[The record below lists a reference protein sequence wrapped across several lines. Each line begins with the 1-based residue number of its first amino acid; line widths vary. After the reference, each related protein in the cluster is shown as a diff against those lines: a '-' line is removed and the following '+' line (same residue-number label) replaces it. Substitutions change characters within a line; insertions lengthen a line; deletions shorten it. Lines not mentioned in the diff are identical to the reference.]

1 MKKPRFLLGLTLI
14 TILSSCSRPEE
25 RTVKT
30 APPKPSAPL
39 TNLAAAQ
46 VQELRRQMAALEA
59 QCRSVQNTQQ
69 AVQFYKEMFWAAY
82 RENIY
87 PTYRLLQDQAIATAL
102 ARDPSLQSY
111 AHELRKSTDE
121 TYLALQTTNWQKMA
135 QIQKQRKSNNRNP
148 QLMDQARRYLAMQD
162 SFITADTLPLHEK
175 MTDDICDFLTK
186 LHPNMA
192 ETIRLEH
199 DLQISKLR
207 LQLQINQVLATNR
220 IAPAAKPPAQT
231 PAVASESRRPQDEA
245 RRRQLAGR
253 PPERLQPVAKS
264 GLSAAA
270 ASPYPPPQTPLNK
283 P

>member
-1 MKKPRFLLGLTLI
+1 MKKPRLLLSLTLI
-14 TILSSCSRPEE
+14 AILSGCSRPEE
-25 RTVKT
+25 PTVKT
-30 APPKPSAPL
+30 APPKPSAPP
-39 TNLAAAQ
+39 TNRAAAQ

-59 QCRSVQNTQQ
+59 RCRSVQNTQQ
-69 AVQFYKEMFWAAY
+69 AVQFYREMFWAAY

-87 PTYRLLQDQAIATAL
+87 PTYRLLQDQAIAAAL

-111 AHELRKSTDE
+111 ARELRKSTEE

-135 QIQKQRKSNNRNP
+135 KIQKRRKSNDRNP
-148 QLMDQARRYLAMQD
+148 QFMDQARRYLAMQD
-162 SFITADTLPLHEK
+162 SFITADTQPLHEK

-270 ASPYPPPQTPLNK
+270 AAPYPPPQTALNK